1 MQVSLSEAKARL
13 TELVRRAEAGEEVVL
28 ARHGRPVADIVA
40 REAKLAPE
48 EVRARR
54 RKVLDAFRGI
64 AKGRPGWEGVTAENA
79 TDFLYDE
86 NGLPA

>member
-13 TELVRRAEAGEEVVL
+13 TELVRRAEAGEQIVL

-40 REAKLAPE
+40 RETKLAPE

-54 RKVLDAFRGI
+54 LRAFDAFRGI
-64 AKGRPGWEGVTAENA
+64 AKGRPEWEGVTAENA
-79 TDFLYDE
+79 ADFLYDE
-86 NGLPA
+86 DGLPA